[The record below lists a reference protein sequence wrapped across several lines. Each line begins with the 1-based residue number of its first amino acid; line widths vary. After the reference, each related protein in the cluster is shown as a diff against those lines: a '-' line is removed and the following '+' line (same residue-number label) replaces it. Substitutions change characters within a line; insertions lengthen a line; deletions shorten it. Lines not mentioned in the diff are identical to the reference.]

1 MADVTHIDYT
11 RFDLIGGDMDIAAVE
26 VKLIETKAGKRHYKD
41 MRTFE
46 DRLADALVMA
56 EYSERYAI
64 STAEHLRKIKS
75 EINVCIGKIDII
87 TPLENEMPVL
97 K

>member
-1 MADVTHIDYT
+1 
-11 RFDLIGGDMDIAAVE
+11 MDIAAVE

-56 EYSERYAI
+56 EYSERYAK
-64 STAEHLRKIKS
+64 STVEHLLKLKS
-75 EINVCIGKIDII
+75 EVNMQIGKIDIV